1 MNERPQDLNL
11 AELLLVLR
19 RALLPLLAAALA
31 LALAAYLIGAA
42 RPPMYQAVA
51 SLAALP
57 TGSGNQLVNSALMTA
72 PALPPSVVA
81 RALRSPVVYGDALA
95 RLRASGAWPDLN
107 GFTAEVLEET
117 RTGDYRRVT
126 LASDTDQNFVGVYEV
141 RVQAE
146 DPALAQAAAQAFGSA
161 LLTWDRQRAQAGV
174 RDARRNL
181 EVQNSELRRRIA
193 LSPPVEARALEQARS
208 GVLGQIQQVDLL
220 AQTVSGTLTALA
232 PPVLPANPVSPRPLR
247 DALIVALATLF
258 FGMLFA
264 LLREQLRPRI
274 RSAEELRDFGVPVLG
289 TLPPLPRRAREGGA
303 ALLARGPFRERMEFV
318 RLNLLSAGNTA
329 AAGVGDPPPLIA
341 VTSPGPN
348 VGKSTVT
355 AGLAT
360 VLGAR
365 GVRTLLVDADH
376 FKHQQSQLWR
386 VSGGEALEGGV
397 RLWPGVSSGVDL
409 AVGSV
414 STNVAGVVR
423 ELRERGRVYDFV
435 VVDTPPASQVADTLA
450 LISTLDG
457 MVLVVDPST
466 TRAQVDS
473 LLREVQQVGAQVSGF
488 VFNRDAQVSRQQ
500 DYSYSSSAEP
510 LPASLRLQGERRP

>member
-11 AELLLVLR
+11 AELLWVLR

-31 LALAAYLIGAA
+31 LALGAYLLSAA
-42 RPPMYQAVA
+42 RSPMYQAVA

-72 PALPPSVVA
+72 PALPPSVVS

-95 RLRASGAWPDLN
+95 QLRAAGNFPGLN
-107 GFTAEVLEET
+107 DFTAGVLEEA
-117 RTGDYRRVT
+117 RSGDYRLVT
-126 LASDTDQNFVGVYEV
+126 LASDTDINFVGVYEV
-141 RVQAE
+141 RVQAP

-232 PPVLPANPVSPRPLR
+232 PPVLPSEPVSPRPLR

-274 RSAEELRDFGVPVLG
+274 RSAEDLRDFGLPVLG
-289 TLPPLPRRAREGGA
+289 TLPPLPRRSKTGGV
-303 ALLARGPFRERMEFV
+303 ALLTRGPFRERMEFV
-318 RLNLLSAGNTA
+318 RLNLLAAEGEAGGRT
-329 AAGVGDPPPLIA
+329 PPLIA
-341 VTSPGPN
+341 VTSPGAN

-355 AGLAT
+355 AGLAA

-365 GVRTLLVDADH
+365 GVRTLLFDADH
-376 FKHQQSQLWR
+376 FKRQQSRLWG
-386 VSGGEALEGGV
+386 VVGGEALEGGV

-414 STNVAGVVR
+414 SSNVAGVVR
-423 ELRERGRVYDFV
+423 ELSERGRVYDFV

-466 TRAQVDS
+466 TRAQVEG
-473 LLREVQQVGAQVSGF
+473 LLREVRQVGAQVSGI
-488 VFNRDAQVSRQQ
+488 VFNRDAQVARGQ
-500 DYSYSSSAEP
+500 DYGYSSASEP
-510 LPASLRLQGERRP
+510 LPAMALQGERRP